1 VATSTSRRG
10 SKPDTTYHLFGG
22 KGGVGKTTCAAAHAL
37 TLAAEG
43 ARTLIVSTDPAP
55 SLGDVLG
62 ERLTSQPR
70 RIRSGGAALFATEI
84 NAARAMQRWL
94 RARRA
99 TLEAI
104 ALRGTWL
111 DEWDISALLSLT
123 LPGIDEVAAL
133 LELLRFGESA
143 RYDAIVID
151 AAPTGHTLRMLA
163 LPDTMSGVA
172 RVFDHMQQKHRV
184 MVDALRG
191 AWRPDDADVLI
202 RQLHEDAQS
211 LGQLLRSNDRT
222 HVSWVTLAEQLS
234 VEETMDALAWLS
246 AEHMT
251 VGRIIVNG
259 IRPVPVAR
267 CRWCRAVRRH
277 QLMVMSR
284 LATRISSSPDRSAPA
299 IVQVLGREKEP
310 VGLRALRL
318 LGRELTRKAMVETK
332 VDRPGRV
339 YVAARAR
346 GRWMAKAELPFDP
359 LAARLVIFGGKGG
372 VGKTTCAA
380 ATALDVAHAYPGM
393 RLLLMS
399 IDPAHSLG
407 DVFDLDVTDR
417 AWPVPGGPPN
427 LRVRHLDSTRALAT
441 LRDRCSN
448 AIDALFDRV
457 TGGSSI
463 DVSHDRRVMQGL
475 LDLAPPGL
483 DELAAILDVVRLLD
497 TAGADGGL
505 IVMDSA
511 PTGHAVRLLEMPE
524 LVQDWVK
531 ALMAIVLKYQP
542 VTGIGELGSALL
554 ELSRAIRRLR
564 TLMADPHLTSFVV
577 VTRPADVPLA
587 ETRRLLGTLSALRVH
602 VPAIIVNAVGAGECH
617 RCRRD
622 VADHDVAVRSTAMA
636 ARSRGITRLIVAPA
650 MVPAPIG
657 VPSLIEWRKTWRT
670 GSV

>member
-111 DEWDISALLSLT
+111 DERDISALLSLT

-184 MVDALRG
+184 MVHALRG

-202 RQLHEDAQS
+202 RQLQEDAQS

-259 IRPVPVAR
+259 IRPVPVGALSLVP
-267 CRWCRAVRRH
+267 CRA
-277 QLMVMSR
+277 
-284 LATRISSSPDRSAPA
+284 ATPTD
-299 IVQVLGREKEP
+299 G
-310 VGLRALRL
+310 
-318 LGRELTRKAMVETK
+318 
-332 VDRPGRV
+332 D
-339 YVAARAR
+339 VAAR
-346 GRWMAKAELPFDP
+346 
-359 LAARLVIFGGKGG
+359 
-372 VGKTTCAA
+372 
-380 ATALDVAHAYPGM
+380 HAYFQLAGPFGPLDRSGARPGE
-393 RLLLMS
+393 
-399 IDPAHSLG
+399 G
-407 DVFDLDVTDR
+407 
-417 AWPVPGGPPN
+417 
-427 LRVRHLDSTRALAT
+427 
-441 LRDRCSN
+441 
-448 AIDALFDRV
+448 
-457 TGGSSI
+457 TG
-463 DVSHDRRVMQGL
+463 
-475 LDLAPPGL
+475 
-483 DELAAILDVVRLLD
+483 
-497 TAGADGGL
+497 
-505 IVMDSA
+505 
-511 PTGHAVRLLEMPE
+511 
-524 LVQDWVK
+524 
-531 ALMAIVLKYQP
+531 
-542 VTGIGELGSALL
+542 
-554 ELSRAIRRLR
+554 
-564 TLMADPHLTSFVV
+564 
-577 VTRPADVPLA
+577 RPARPSV
-587 ETRRLLGTLSALRVH
+587 
-602 VPAIIVNAVGAGECH
+602 VGA
-617 RCRRD
+617 
-622 VADHDVAVRSTAMA
+622 
-636 ARSRGITRLIVAPA
+636 
-650 MVPAPIG
+650 
-657 VPSLIEWRKTWRT
+657 
-670 GSV
+670 